1 MYKWLADEPV
11 VEKPPLLI
19 GRKNIEARVSRR
31 RGR

>member
-1 MYKWLADEPV
+1 V